1 MGLQNSLKGKYYNL
15 MDNILDLSLTKSLC
29 KTNATLSG
37 LTITI
42 QIKL

>member
-29 KTNATLSG
+29 KTNATLKWFNHNNSN
-37 LTITI
+37 
-42 QIKL
+42 